1 MKKLLFITLC
11 VMFCLCSAYAQNDYE
26 SEVDEFEEVVND
38 SSDVPKAKPK
48 FARKNYVPTYQQQ
61 EQDRTGA
68 ELQEISSLIAQLKE
82 LTMRGDS
89 ATNAQLEVPENIYK
103 PIRGKSKF
111 ARRHYIYQTL
121 DISPTVSTDKDPDQ
135 PDYTSNGKDVDED
148 QLDSPMALG
157 LNFGYS
163 LIFVPGREE
172 DGQLRLNRMGFAYN
186 VGLVASFSKQ
196 EKYGTTCNFLLKSGI
211 ETGNG
216 HAMGIGFDVLGGYG
230 KSTGD
235 TYLTIYEEDD
245 ADDLATP
252 YTEWCWQYGAQ
263 LWLRSN
269 LLHTGIN
276 NAEMLIFAR
285 FVRSVNP
292 NKDETFYISDNVA
305 FDNYWKDESWSFGIT
320 LRYKF

>member
-89 ATNAQLEVPENIYK
+89 AANAQLEVPENIYK

-111 ARRHYIYQTL
+111 ARRHFIYQTL

-135 PDYTSNGKDVDED
+135 PDYTSNGQDVDED

-186 VGLVASFSKQ
+186 LGLVASFSRQ

-216 HAMGIGFDVLGGYG
+216 HPMGIGFDILGGYG
-230 KSTGD
+230 KSAGD

-292 NKDETFYISDNVA
+292 NKDETSYISDNIA

>member
-1 MKKLLFITLC
+1 M
-11 VMFCLCSAYAQNDYE
+11 
-26 SEVDEFEEVVND
+26 D
-38 SSDVPKAKPK
+38 SSVALSEPTPATPVKPV
-48 FARKNYVPTYQQQ
+48 RKHTPAYQQQ
-61 EQDRTGA
+61 EQAQTGA
-68 ELQEISSLIAQLKE
+68 ELSEVSALIAQLKE
-82 LTMRGDS
+82 LTMRDS
-89 ATNAQLEVPENIYK
+89 AANALLEMPENIYK

-111 ARRHYIYQTL
+111 ARRHHIYQTL

-135 PDYTSNGKDVDED
+135 PDYTSNGKEVDED
-148 QLDSPMALG
+148 QLDSPLALG

-186 VGLVASFSKQ
+186 VGLVASFSRQ

-216 HAMGIGFDVLGGYG
+216 HPMGIGFDVLGGYG
-230 KSTGD
+230 KSAGD
-235 TYLTIYEEDD
+235 TYLLVYEEDD

-269 LLHTGIN
+269 LLHTAVN

-285 FVRSVNP
+285 FIRSVNP
-292 NKDETFYISDNVA
+292 NGDELTSFVSDKIA
-305 FDNYWKDESWSFGIT
+305 YENYWKDESWSFGIT
-320 LRYKF
+320 FRYKF

>member
-1 MKKLLFITLC
+1 MKKLLFIALS
-11 VMFCLCSAYAQNDYE
+11 VMFCLGSAAQNESEYE
-26 SEVDEFEEVVND
+26 EVDEFVEVD
-38 SSDVPKAKPK
+38 STDVPIPIPPKPV
-48 FARKNYVPTYQQQ
+48 RKKHVPTYQLQ
-61 EQDRTGA
+61 EQQQTGA
-68 ELQEISSLIAQLKE
+68 QLVEVNELINRLKE
-82 LTMRGDS
+82 LTLNDDS
-89 ATNAQLEVPENIYK
+89 LADALEMPENIYK

-121 DISPTVSTDKDPDQ
+121 DISPTVSSDKDPDL
-135 PDYTSNGKDVDED
+135 PDYTSKGQEVDDD
-148 QLDSPMALG
+148 QLDSPLAFG

-186 VGLVASFSKQ
+186 VGLVASFSRQ

-216 HAMGIGFDVLGGYG
+216 HPMGIGFDVLGGYG
-230 KSTGD
+230 KSAGD

-263 LWLRSN
+263 IWLRSN
-269 LLHTGIN
+269 LLHTAVK

-285 FVRSVNP
+285 FVRSVDPYRNE
-292 NKDETFYISDNVA
+292 ETFFVSDKLM